1 MLLTFSAVLFT
12 LCAMVDEDSF
22 DLLSAQPGDARRG
35 TEWLYSTTVM
45 RNLDEELR
53 CRGWARKS
61 DGDFFST
68 ELVRLEGWSEG
79 SECSRAGAE
88 ALIRIAW
95 RLLGWDPPTWDD
107 PLNEL
112 RDAAQEKS

>member
-1 MLLTFSAVLFT
+1 
-12 LCAMVDEDSF
+12 MVDEDSF
-22 DLLSAQPGDARRG
+22 HLLSAQPGDAWRG
-35 TEWLYSTTVM
+35 TEVVYNTTVM

-53 CRGWARKS
+53 CRGWARRS
-61 DGDFFST
+61 DGDLFST

-88 ALIRIAW
+88 ALICIAW
-95 RLLGWDPPTWDD
+95 KLLGWEPPTWDD